1 MEKLLE
7 EIKKLESSLVDALL
21 AQETLDVDL
30 LNEIAREAHFL
41 QNIILKVN
49 QLQPGAKNPY
59 SREVI

>member
-1 MEKLLE
+1 MKSLLDD
-7 EIKKLESSLVDALL
+7 IKNLESSLVDALL
-21 AQETLDVDL
+21 AQEPLDVDL

-59 SREVI
+59 NREAF